1 MPIWNAKHRQNQLLF
16 AQGVNS
22 NCGLIKSGRNDKK
35 QLTFYMDYIMINR
48 YRTLVRIRRSTFA
61 VVKYV
66 KKYTDWKISDHWMS
80 GDAEKTA
87 GPDLGGRI

>member
-1 MPIWNAKHRQNQLLF
+1 
-16 AQGVNS
+16 
-22 NCGLIKSGRNDKK
+22 
-35 QLTFYMDYIMINR
+35 MDYIMINR